1 MQRNINIVWGLTG
14 KMFQMKIALLVNRKI
29 AFDFVKGGFISAGEE
44 GQRQAPSLTPPAPQH
59 TLVAAQLAQ
68 IGGIYSK
75 QRPSLLESLKLGFH
89 WEQNYM

>member
-44 GQRQAPSLTPPAPQH
+44 GQR
-59 TLVAAQLAQ
+59 
-68 IGGIYSK
+68 
-75 QRPSLLESLKLGFH
+75 
-89 WEQNYM
+89 